1 MFEALG
7 YEKHIA
13 RTNEHFC
20 GQVVSHAMSGCVL
33 AVEDSRVAHK
43 ASTPCTAAAYM
54 ISFLSA
60 TKYLDNTHV

>member
-1 MFEALG
+1 MQLS
-7 YEKHIA
+7 
-13 RTNEHFC
+13 

-33 AVEDSRVAHK
+33 AVTDSKAAHK

-60 TKYLDNTHV
+60 TYNLDNSHI